1 MKKILVLV
9 SVVTLLIAIVVG
21 TILCTETGLLL
32 LKKTANNLGTPFLTI
47 GSVKGKLSGEWSL
60 HKFELN
66 LPSVAVSVD
75 RVECHLRPA
84 KLLEGELGLA
94 ELSVS
99 GTKVMIRDKKVGDAP
114 SDSPIVLPQLFLPFG
129 FTIENITIEDLA
141 IVGERGEEIFLVQ
154 RAGVHLRG
162 KSHQLVLNS
171 FFLETSD
178 FDLTLH
184 GSFDFGHD
192 WNLALLGGYRFFG
205 AGFEN
210 LSGTFSLN
218 GPLNNPLV
226 QLGLHQPAAIRA
238 AGSITNLLEKPE
250 LKVTVHGEN
259 VVLSDLSKAWPEIHL
274 TSAEI
279 HLSGGIEGCHGDV
292 LAEGNWSNLNN
303 IRIASSMSSKWD
315 GIDFQSLSLE
325 SEDGTVIAKESWISW
340 IDTFSWGGNFL
351 FENFNLEIF
360 TKELP
365 GRVNAEIDSQGK
377 VGENGVDASFKI
389 FELEGTLHQQQ
400 IAIQGNVFLTENEVY
415 TDGLEVQ
422 SGEVQGQVFIQ
433 QGSFS
438 WAEAFSWSGDIAFDN
453 FDPSILVPELP
464 GHVSGRI
471 VGEGQL
477 VEQMT
482 EGALTIRDLSG
493 SLRGQPLSGGGDIGF
508 RNGSLKTEGIS
519 VQHGSSKVDIRGT
532 AGEQFSLD
540 LTLSAPDI
548 SQLIPM
554 AEGMLFVEGQLTGTM
569 QDPELQ
575 LVLEAKELL
584 YGEHRVTTLKG
595 HFQGQPRPGGR
606 FDGTL
611 QSGGVIISGTAL
623 SGGNIE
629 IAGSIEEHD
638 ISLQV
643 SAGYGELQM
652 QAIGGY
658 SNKIWEGSL
667 QGIALLPG
675 DYGRWEQIN
684 SASLVAGV
692 DGLKL
697 AGLCLTDDEGKVCLD
712 GELNTAGEDIYW
724 RIKSLLSAGALN
736 WLNKL
741 QLFSVPVSG
750 IVNGLL
756 EAEGDSKEV
765 LTAKVQLDLPE
776 TNFEVDESGE
786 ELHQILLDDT
796 RFTGSLNDSRF
807 QGEVYTS
814 MPNGSSLRISAD
826 IDNLGKFP
834 VIPEN
839 LSLTGEVDIKKVDI
853 AFLAPL
859 TGYLIEPTGKINGSF
874 SLSGTVNQPRAN
886 GQMNIADGGISLSNQ
901 GVVLE
906 DIQLTLATEENG
918 ARLRCEAS
926 SGQGMLVAS
935 GKVVYAEEGILG
947 DIGIKGENFM
957 LLNLPEYEI
966 TIAPDLR
973 LIFSKEKGE
982 LSGTVKIPTAR
993 ITPEEMTSSVGV
1005 SDDVIFVNGGEEVKE
1020 TAWPFYTRMD
1030 VQLGEDVVI
1039 DGYGLKGRLTGGL
1052 KLQDDPNS
1060 FLTGTGELDFIDS
1073 TFTIFGRSF
1082 DIERGRVLFT
1092 GGPIDNPGVDAR
1104 AQKKVSDEKA
1114 KGDGYVVGVDV
1125 NGLVKNLQFRLF
1137 SSPFME
1143 DTEILSRLLLGRSL
1157 ADSSEEDNTLLG
1169 SAVNALGLEGGS
1181 RVFRGVGGL
1190 LPVDDVH
1197 IEGSHE
1203 DEDVSLVVGKRI
1215 TKDLY
1220 FGYDINMFSQLGVF
1234 RVRYDLAR
1242 GFAIETQTSTESTG
1256 TDILYTF
1263 EK

>member
-1 MKKILVLV
+1 MKKILILV
-9 SVVTLLIAIVVG
+9 SGVTLLIAIAVG

-32 LKKTANNLGTPFLTI
+32 LKKTANKLGSPALTL
-47 GSVKGKLSGEWSL
+47 GNVKGKLSSEWSL
-60 HKFELN
+60 HKLELN
-66 LPSVAVSVD
+66 FPGVAVSVD
-75 RVECHLRPA
+75 QVECLLRPA
-84 KLLEGELGLA
+84 KLLAGELGFA
-94 ELSVS
+94 ELSVR
-99 GTKVMIRDKKVGDAP
+99 GIKVMVKDKKVE
-114 SDSPIVLPQLFLPFG
+114 DSQPDYPILLPKLFFPFG
-129 FTIENITIEDLA
+129 FTIEEITVEDLD
-141 IVGERGEEIFLVQ
+141 IVTESGEDIFLVE

-162 KSHQLVLNS
+162 KSHQLLINS

-184 GSFDFGHD
+184 GSLDFNHD

-210 LSGTFSLN
+210 ISGTFSLN
-218 GPLNNPLV
+218 GPLNSPLV
-226 QLGLHQPAAIRA
+226 QLGLHQPTAIRA

-250 LKVTVHGEN
+250 LKLTVNGKN
-259 VVLSDLSKAWPEIHL
+259 VVLSDLSEAWPEIHL
-274 TSAEI
+274 TEAEI
-279 HLSGGIEGCHGDV
+279 HLSGGVEGCRGDV
-292 LAEGNWSNLNN
+292 LAEGNWSNLTN
-303 IRIASSMSSKWD
+303 IRITSSMSSKWD
-315 GIDFQSLSLE
+315 GIDFQSLLLE
-325 SEDGTVIAKESWISW
+325 SGDGTVIANESWISW
-340 IDTFSWGGNFL
+340 VDTFKWGGKFL
-351 FENFNLEIF
+351 IENLNLEIV

-377 VGENGVDASFKI
+377 VGENGVEASFKI

-422 SGEVQGQVFIQ
+422 SGEVQGQVFIE

-438 WAEAFSWSGDIAFDN
+438 WADAFSWSGDISFDN
-453 FDPSILVPELP
+453 FDPSVLVPELP

-471 VGEGQL
+471 AGEGQH
-477 VEQMT
+477 VEQNT

-508 RNGSLKTEGIS
+508 RNGSLKTEGIT

-540 LTLSAPDI
+540 LTLSAPDL
-548 SQLIPM
+548 SQLIPK
-554 AEGMLFVEGQLTGTM
+554 AEGALSVEGKLTGTL
-569 QDPELQ
+569 QDPDLQ
-575 LVLEAKELL
+575 LVLVAKDLI
-584 YGEHRVTTLKG
+584 YGEHRVTELKG
-595 HFQGQPRPGGR
+595 DFQGQPRPGGR
-606 FDGTL
+606 FDSTL
-611 QSGGVIISGTAL
+611 QSEGVITSGINL
-623 SGGNIE
+623 SAGIIE
-629 IAGSIEEHD
+629 IAGTIKEHD
-638 ISLQV
+638 MSLKV
-643 SAGYGELQM
+643 SAGYGELQA
-652 QAIGGY
+652 QAMGGY
-658 SNKIWEGSL
+658 SDKRWEGSL
-667 QGIALLPG
+667 RGITLLPG
-675 DYGRWEQIN
+675 DYAAWVQTN

-692 DGLKL
+692 EGLNL
-697 AGLCLTDDEGKVCLD
+697 AGLCLTDDEGKFCLD
-712 GELNTAGEDIYW
+712 GELNTAGEDISW
-724 RIKSLLSAGALN
+724 RIKSLLSGGDLN
-736 WLNKL
+736 WLNRL
-741 QLFSVPVSG
+741 QFFASPVSG
-750 IVNGLL
+750 TVNGQL
-756 EAEGDSKEV
+756 EAEGDSTEV
-765 LTAKVQLDLPE
+765 LSAVVQLDLPE
-776 TNFEVDESGE
+776 THFEVEESDE

-814 MPNGSSLRISAD
+814 MANGSNLRVLTE
-826 IDNLGKFP
+826 IDNLGKIP
-834 VIPEN
+834 VIPDN
-839 LSLTGEVDIKKVDI
+839 LSLTGEVDIKNFDI

-886 GQMNIADGGISLSNQ
+886 GELNITDGGISLSNQ

-906 DIQLTLATEENG
+906 DIQLTLDTEENG
-918 ARLRCEAS
+918 ARLRCEVS

-935 GKVVYAEEGILG
+935 GRVEYAEKGIFG
-947 DIGIKGENFM
+947 DLGIKGEDFM

-966 TIAPDLR
+966 TIAPDIR
-973 LIFSKEKGE
+973 LLFSKDKGE

-1020 TAWPFYTRMD
+1020 AAWPFYIRMH
-1030 VQLGEDVVI
+1030 VQLGQDVLI

-1052 KLQDDPNS
+1052 ELKDDPNS

-1073 TFTIFGRSF
+1073 TFTIFSRSF

-1092 GGPIDNPGVDAR
+1092 GGPIDNPGVDVR
-1104 AQKKVSDEKA
+1104 AQKKVSDKEA

-1157 ADSSEEDNTLLG
+1157 ADSSKEDNNLLG
-1169 SAVNALGLEGGS
+1169 SAVTALGLEGGS
-1181 RVFRGVGGL
+1181 KVFRGVGGL
-1190 LPVDDVH
+1190 LPLDDVH
-1197 IEGSHE
+1197 IEGRHE

-1242 GFAIETQTSTESTG
+1242 GFSIETQTSTESTG